1 MYEYKCKE
9 IKKIVDGDTV
19 DVVLDLGFDIYHSC
33 RVRLLGID
41 TPESRTRDLEEKARG
56 KLSKQFLKDCLLD
69 KEVIIKTYK
78 KKAKGK
84 FGRVLG
90 ELWVAN
96 KNINKE
102 MVGLGYAVEYHGQS
116 KMDLRE
122 AHEKNKQLLIE
133 RGIYVEDNQKK
144 SKK

>member
-1 MYEYKCKE
+1 MYEYKAQVVKV
-9 IKKIVDGDTV
+9 VDGDTV
-19 DVVLDLGFDIYHSC
+19 DMLFDLGFNIYHSC
-33 RVRLLGID
+33 RVRMLGID

-69 KEVIIKTYK
+69 QKVVIKTHK
-78 KKAKGK
+78 KNAKGK

-90 ELWVAN
+90 ELWIEDR
-96 KNINKE
+96 NINQE

-116 KMDLRE
+116 KMDLKE